1 MLHLDKIR
9 NLCDR
14 GNITLKQLAQELKL
28 SERTIHLMLNQNT
41 TKFSTLEEISRFFN
55 VDISY
60 FFQTEEE
67 EQNIFFQELEASLK
81 FSYEYDIRTLFKVE
95 EERFLKESVALK
107 SYIEKNKSIIDDEV
121 EVDTSIFF
129 TRSMIFEDSIKNLF
143 YSLSE
148 LANDALEE
156 LTQICD
162 NILHQ
167 LYKVLRDETIKPFIR
182 EEMFSPKDVDIIL
195 KTYFLKDSVLLKP
208 RIWLIKKQPNNF

>member
-67 EQNIFFQELEASLK
+67 EQNIFFQELEASFK

-107 SYIEKNKSIIDDEV
+107 SYIEKNKSIYDDEV

-143 YSLSE
+143 YSLNE
-148 LANDALEE
+148 LSNDALEE

-208 RIWLIKKQPNNF
+208 KIWLIKNQPNNF

>member
-1 MLHLDKIR
+1 MLHLNKIR

-95 EERFLKESVALK
+95 EERFLKESAALK
-107 SYIEKNKSIIDDEV
+107 SYIEKNKSMIDDEV

-148 LANDALEE
+148 LSNDALEE
-156 LTQICD
+156 LIQICD

-167 LYKVLRDETIKPFIR
+167 LYKVFRDETIKPFIR

-208 RIWLIKKQPNNF
+208 KIWLIKNQPNNF

>member
-9 NLCDR
+9 NLCDG

-195 KTYFLKDSVLLKP
+195 KTYFLKDSILLKP
-208 RIWLIKKQPNNF
+208 KIWLIKNQPNNF

>member
-1 MLHLDKIR
+1 MLHLNKIR

-95 EERFLKESVALK
+95 EERFLKESAALK
-107 SYIEKNKSIIDDEV
+107 SYIEKNKSMIDDEV

-148 LANDALEE
+148 LSNDALEE
-156 LTQICD
+156 LIQICN

-167 LYKVLRDETIKPFIR
+167 LYKVFRDETIKPFIR

-208 RIWLIKKQPNNF
+208 KIWLIKNQPNNF

>member
-121 EVDTSIFF
+121 EVDTSIYF

-148 LANDALEE
+148 LSNDALEE

-208 RIWLIKKQPNNF
+208 KIWLIKNQPNNF

>member
-1 MLHLDKIR
+1 MLHLNKIR

-95 EERFLKESVALK
+95 EERFLKESAALK
-107 SYIEKNKSIIDDEV
+107 SYIEKNKSMIDDEV

-148 LANDALEE
+148 LSNDALEE
-156 LTQICD
+156 LIQICD

-167 LYKVLRDETIKPFIR
+167 LYKVLRDETIKPFVR
-182 EEMFSPKDVDIIL
+182 EEMFAPKDVDVIL

-208 RIWLIKKQPNNF
+208 KTWLIKNQPNNF

>member
-195 KTYFLKDSVLLKP
+195 KTYFLKDSILLKP
-208 RIWLIKKQPNNF
+208 KIWLIKNQPNNF